1 MMEFTYKTLTL
12 NEMEMIEKLQQ
23 VVIDSLDDAT
33 ILQPLNKA
41 EFQNILGDNGVM
53 LGAFHENQLIA
64 CRALL
69 KPDPN
74 EDEHL
79 GIDAGA
85 SDLTRV
91 LYQEVSFVHPAYRG
105 QGLQKK
111 LGARIMKCVDG
122 ADFDVVCATVKP
134 FNIASLK
141 DKFSQGMH
149 VVALKLKYGGKLR
162 YVFAKKLHTEI
173 SVSEDA
179 IVVEMGDTEKQQV
192 LLSQGYVGTNLQFI
206 NEKWFVTF
214 QNNKNA

>member
-12 NEMEMIEKLQQ
+12 TDMDAIKTLQQ
-23 VVIDSLDDAT
+23 VVIDSLEDNT
-33 ILQPLNKA
+33 ILQPLSYE
-41 EFQNILGDNGVM
+41 EFHNILSDHGVM
-53 LGAFHENQLIA
+53 LGAFHEDKLIA

-85 SDLTRV
+85 SDLSRV
-91 LYQEVSFVHPAYRG
+91 LYQEVSFVHPSYRG

-111 LGARIMKCVDG
+111 LGARIMECVDG

-206 NEKWFVTF
+206 NEKWFITF
-214 QNNKNA
+214 KKQH

>member
-1 MMEFTYKTLTL
+1 MMEFAYKLLTL
-12 NEMEMIEKLQQ
+12 KEIEVIEKLQQ
-23 VVIDSLDDAT
+23 VVIDSLEDAT
-33 ILQPLNKA
+33 ILQPLSR
-41 EFQNILGDNGVM
+41 EELTNILGDNGVM
-53 LGAFHENQLIA
+53 LGAFDEDKLIA

-69 KPDPN
+69 RPDPS
-74 EDEHL
+74 EEEHL

-111 LGARIMKCVDG
+111 LGARIMECINV

-162 YVFAKKLHTEI
+162 YVFAKPLHTKVN
-173 SVSEDA
+173 VSDDS
-179 IVVEMGDTEKQQV
+179 IVVEMGDTEKQQG
-192 LLSQGYVGTNLQFI
+192 LLSQGYVGCDLQFLE
-206 NEKWFVTF
+206 EKWFVTF
-214 QNNKNA
+214 KRSV

>member
-1 MMEFTYKTLTL
+1 MMEFTYKLLTLT
-12 NEMEMIEKLQQ
+12 EIDAIEKLQQ
-23 VVIDSLDDAT
+23 VVIDSLEDKA
-33 ILQPLNKA
+33 ILQPLSHA
-41 EFQNILGDNGVM
+41 ELTNILADNGVM
-53 LGAFHENQLIA
+53 LGAFSGDELIA

-69 KPDPN
+69 KPDSS
-74 EDEHL
+74 EEEHL
-79 GIDAGA
+79 GIDAKA

-111 LGARIMKCVDG
+111 LGARIMDCVNS

-162 YVFAKKLHTEI
+162 YIFSKNLHTNI
-173 SVSEDA
+173 NVSDDSV
-179 IVVEMGDTEKQQV
+179 VVEMGDTEKQQG
-192 LLSQGYVGTNLQFI
+192 LLSQGYVGCDLQFV
-206 NEKWFVTF
+206 NEKWFVTY
-214 QNNKNA
+214 KRSI